1 MIRALY
7 TVARIALAVVFI
19 RSGYEVVRA
28 PAKAA
33 ATAGPLLGAVRS
45 QSPVPLPA
53 DEQLVQA
60 NAAAQV
66 AGGVLLATG
75 IAPQLAAGVLMGSL
89 VPTTF
94 AGHSFWK
101 PRTRPSG
108 SISATTSTRTSDCSA
123 GCCWW
128 CLPAARRA
136 GSSKV
141 TLRRAFGRDAGHV
154 GT

>member
-33 ATAGPLLGAVRS
+33 ATAGPLLEAVRS

-101 PRTRPSG
+101 HEDPAQRFNQRNHFNKNIGLFGGLLLVVLTG
-108 SISATTSTRTSDCSA
+108 GQA
-123 GCCWW
+123 G
-128 CLPAARRA
+128 R
-136 GSSKV
+136 K
-141 TLRRAFGRDAGHV
+141 
-154 GT
+154 

>member
-33 ATAGPLLGAVRS
+33 ATAGPLLEAVRS

-101 PRTRPSG
+101 HEDPAQRFNQRNHFNKNIGLFGGLLLVVLTG
-108 SISATTSTRTSDCSA
+108 GKA
-123 GCCWW
+123 G
-128 CLPAARRA
+128 R
-136 GSSKV
+136 K
-141 TLRRAFGRDAGHV
+141 
-154 GT
+154 

>member
-7 TVARIALAVVFI
+7 AVARIALAVVFV

-33 ATAGPLLGAVRS
+33 ATAGPLLGAMRA
-45 QSPVPLPA
+45 QAPVSLPE

-101 PRTRPSG
+101 HEDPAQRFNQRNHFNKNIGLFGGLLLVMLTG
-108 SISATTSTRTSDCSA
+108 GKA
-123 GCCWW
+123 G
-128 CLPAARRA
+128 R
-136 GSSKV
+136 K
-141 TLRRAFGRDAGHV
+141 
-154 GT
+154 

>member
-1 MIRALY
+1 MVRALY

-33 ATAGPLLGAVRS
+33 ATAGPLLEAVRS

-101 PRTRPSG
+101 HEDPAQRFNQRNHFNKNIGLFGGLLLVVLTG
-108 SISATTSTRTSDCSA
+108 GQA
-123 GCCWW
+123 G
-128 CLPAARRA
+128 R
-136 GSSKV
+136 K
-141 TLRRAFGRDAGHV
+141 
-154 GT
+154 

>member
-33 ATAGPLLGAVRS
+33 ATAGPLLEAVRS

-101 PRTRPSG
+101 HEDPAQRFNQRNHFNKNIGLFGGLLLVMLTG
-108 SISATTSTRTSDCSA
+108 GKA
-123 GCCWW
+123 G
-128 CLPAARRA
+128 R
-136 GSSKV
+136 K
-141 TLRRAFGRDAGHV
+141 
-154 GT
+154 

>member
-7 TVARIALAVVFI
+7 AVARIALAVVFV
-19 RSGYEVVRA
+19 RSGWEVVRA

-33 ATAGPLLGAVRS
+33 ATAGPLLGTLRS
-45 QSPVPLPA
+45 KAPGSLPVPLPE
-53 DEQLVQA
+53 DEQLVRA

-66 AGGVLLATG
+66 AGGVLLASG

-101 PRTRPSG
+101 HEDPAQRFNQRNHFNKNIGLFGGLLLVLLTG
-108 SISATTSTRTSDCSA
+108 GKA
-123 GCCWW
+123 G
-128 CLPAARRA
+128 R
-136 GSSKV
+136 K
-141 TLRRAFGRDAGHV
+141 
-154 GT
+154 

>member
-45 QSPVPLPA
+45 QSPVPLPE

-75 IAPQLAAGVLMGSL
+75 IAPQLAAGILMGSL

-101 PRTRPSG
+101 HEDPAQRFNQRNHFNKNIGLFGGLLLVVLTG
-108 SISATTSTRTSDCSA
+108 GKA
-123 GCCWW
+123 G
-128 CLPAARRA
+128 R
-136 GSSKV
+136 K
-141 TLRRAFGRDAGHV
+141 
-154 GT
+154 

>member
-7 TVARIALAVVFI
+7 AVARIALAVVFI

-33 ATAGPLLGAVRS
+33 ATAGPLLGALRS
-45 QSPVPLPA
+45 QAPVALPE
-53 DEQLVQA
+53 DEQLVRA

-66 AGGVLLATG
+66 AGGVLLASG
-75 IAPQLAAGVLMGSL
+75 IAPQLAAGILMGSL

-101 PRTRPSG
+101 HEDPAQRFNQRNHFNKNIGLFGGLLLVVLTG
-108 SISATTSTRTSDCSA
+108 GKA
-123 GCCWW
+123 G
-128 CLPAARRA
+128 R
-136 GSSKV
+136 K
-141 TLRRAFGRDAGHV
+141 
-154 GT
+154 

>member
-1 MIRALY
+1 MVRALY

-101 PRTRPSG
+101 HEDPAQRFNQRNHFNKNIGLFGGLLLVVLTG
-108 SISATTSTRTSDCSA
+108 GKA
-123 GCCWW
+123 G
-128 CLPAARRA
+128 R
-136 GSSKV
+136 K
-141 TLRRAFGRDAGHV
+141 
-154 GT
+154 

>member
-7 TVARIALAVVFI
+7 AVARIALAVVFI

-33 ATAGPLLGAVRS
+33 ATAGPLLGAVRA
-45 QSPVPLPA
+45 QAPVPLPE

-75 IAPQLAAGVLMGSL
+75 IAPQLAAGILMGSL

-101 PRTRPSG
+101 HEDPAQRFNQRNHFNKNIGLFGGLLLVVLTG
-108 SISATTSTRTSDCSA
+108 GKA
-123 GCCWW
+123 G
-128 CLPAARRA
+128 R
-136 GSSKV
+136 K
-141 TLRRAFGRDAGHV
+141 
-154 GT
+154 

>member
-1 MIRALY
+1 MVRALY

-101 PRTRPSG
+101 HEDPAQRFNQRNHFNKNIGLFGGLLLVVLTG
-108 SISATTSTRTSDCSA
+108 GQA
-123 GCCWW
+123 G
-128 CLPAARRA
+128 R
-136 GSSKV
+136 K
-141 TLRRAFGRDAGHV
+141 
-154 GT
+154 

>member
-7 TVARIALAVVFI
+7 TMARIALAVVFI

-33 ATAGPLLGAVRS
+33 ATAGPLLEAVRS

-101 PRTRPSG
+101 HEDPAQRFNQRNHFNKNIGLFGGLLLVVLTG
-108 SISATTSTRTSDCSA
+108 GKA
-123 GCCWW
+123 G
-128 CLPAARRA
+128 R
-136 GSSKV
+136 K
-141 TLRRAFGRDAGHV
+141 
-154 GT
+154 

>member
-33 ATAGPLLGAVRS
+33 ATAGPLLGSVRAK
-45 QSPVPLPA
+45 SPVPLPE
-53 DEQLVQA
+53 DEQLVRF
-60 NAAAQV
+60 NAGAQV

-101 PRTRPSG
+101 HEDPAQRFNQRNHFNKNIGLFGGLLLVVLTG
-108 SISATTSTRTSDCSA
+108 GKA
-123 GCCWW
+123 G
-128 CLPAARRA
+128 R
-136 GSSKV
+136 G
-141 TLRRAFGRDAGHV
+141 
-154 GT
+154 

>member
-7 TVARIALAVVFI
+7 AVARIALAVVFV

-28 PAKAA
+28 PEKAA

-45 QSPVPLPA
+45 RSPVPLPE
-53 DEQLVQA
+53 DEQLVRA

-101 PRTRPSG
+101 HEDPAQRFNQRNHFNKNIGLFGGLLLVVLTSG
-108 SISATTSTRTSDCSA
+108 KT
-123 GCCWW
+123 
-128 CLPAARRA
+128 
-136 GSSKV
+136 
-141 TLRRAFGRDAGHV
+141 GRGGH
-154 GT
+154 

>member
-33 ATAGPLLGAVRS
+33 ATAGPLLGAVRA
-45 QSPVPLPA
+45 QSPVPLPE

-101 PRTRPSG
+101 HEDPAQRFNQRNHFNKNIGLFGGLLLVVLTG
-108 SISATTSTRTSDCSA
+108 GKA
-123 GCCWW
+123 G
-128 CLPAARRA
+128 R
-136 GSSKV
+136 K
-141 TLRRAFGRDAGHV
+141 
-154 GT
+154 

>member
-1 MIRALY
+1 MVRALY

-33 ATAGPLLGAVRS
+33 ASAGPLLGAVRS

-101 PRTRPSG
+101 HEDPAQRFNQRNHFNKNIGLFGGLLLVMLTG
-108 SISATTSTRTSDCSA
+108 GKA
-123 GCCWW
+123 G
-128 CLPAARRA
+128 R
-136 GSSKV
+136 K
-141 TLRRAFGRDAGHV
+141 
-154 GT
+154 

>member
-101 PRTRPSG
+101 HEDPAQRFNQRNHFNKNIGLFGGLLLVVLTG
-108 SISATTSTRTSDCSA
+108 GKA
-123 GCCWW
+123 G
-128 CLPAARRA
+128 R
-136 GSSKV
+136 K
-141 TLRRAFGRDAGHV
+141 
-154 GT
+154 

>member
-1 MIRALY
+1 MIRVLY
-7 TVARIALAVVFI
+7 AVARIALAVVFV

-33 ATAGPLLGAVRS
+33 ATAGPLLGSVRS
-45 QSPVPLPA
+45 QSPVPLPS
-53 DEQLVQA
+53 DEDLVRF
-60 NAAAQV
+60 NAGVQV

-101 PRTRPSG
+101 HEDPAQGFNQRNHFNKNIGLFGGLLLVVLTSG
-108 SISATTSTRTSDCSA
+108 KT
-123 GCCWW
+123 
-128 CLPAARRA
+128 
-136 GSSKV
+136 
-141 TLRRAFGRDAGHV
+141 GRK
-154 GT
+154 

>member
-7 TVARIALAVVFI
+7 TVARIALAVVFV

-33 ATAGPLLGAVRS
+33 ATAGPLLEAVRS

-101 PRTRPSG
+101 HEDPAQRFNQRNHFNKNIGLFGGLLLVVLTG
-108 SISATTSTRTSDCSA
+108 GKA
-123 GCCWW
+123 G
-128 CLPAARRA
+128 R
-136 GSSKV
+136 K
-141 TLRRAFGRDAGHV
+141 
-154 GT
+154 